1 MRETP
6 FWTWHLIAGAVV
18 LVFLG
23 LHMLIMHLNGLV
35 GVGNPHGSEATAW
48 QNVVYRAQFLFFTA
62 TYIVLL
68 GAALYHGLFGARL
81 LLFELGLRPGAQKL
95 VTICL
100 WGLGLALFA
109 LGATA
114 NIVIHANRMGVS

>member
-6 FWTWHLIAGAVV
+6 WWTWHLIAGAVI

-23 LHMLIMHLNGLV
+23 LHMLIMHLDMLV
-35 GVGNPHGSEATAW
+35 GFMNPAGTEAIDW
-48 QNVVYRAQFLFFTA
+48 DNIIYRAQQAFFPL

-68 GAALYHGLFGARL
+68 GAALYHGLYGTRVL
-81 LLFELGLRPGAQKL
+81 LLELNPGQGLRTFINVAL
-95 VTICL
+95 WTI
-100 WGLGLALFA
+100 GLALFA

-114 NIVIHANRMGVS
+114 NLVVLSQHLG